1 MTLIFI
7 LMKLTCTFS
16 VVKDVKLSIRYRK
29 GKTKC
34 ILQWDSNSQP
44 ECCKWTLEHLAKMTK
59 WLISTDKYS
68 QHSSIIWSVW
78 LNCWM
83 FVYELSG
90 CGFQSRCCHLTSDM
104 ASALSKEFLDIHPTI
119 ECGFT
124 LKRVRDMIITC
135 RLRCKTSSINVL

>member
-78 LNCWM
+78 LNGWVLVCK
-83 FVYELSG
+83 LSG
-90 CGFQSRCCHLTSDM
+90 CGFESYCSNLNFKYRACFKQRVSWHSGNYRVWIQS
-104 ASALSKEFLDIHPTI
+104 
-119 ECGFT
+119 
-124 LKRVRDMIITC
+124 IT
-135 RLRCKTSSINVL
+135 RT